1 MQSKEPKVNIAIN
14 AARSAAKEIHKFARR
29 MDKVKIYEKGPTD
42 FVTQVDEIAEKI
54 IISTINDS
62 FPESSF
68 ICEESGRSGPENAEL
83 VWVIDPIDGTTN
95 FIHGFPYYS
104 ISIACYEKEILS
116 HGVIYDIT
124 RDDEYYASKGKGAY
138 LNQERLRVSKIKSLK
153 NSLLCNSFHSGKI
166 EPELNTLDVIRK
178 LYSHNLTLRRTG
190 STAIDLAYVAAGRL
204 DAFVGYG
211 MKHWD
216 FAAGNLLVQEAG
228 GYVSNFFGEATVDNS
243 HHLIAGNKNC
253 VELILQDIK
262 ESFK

>member
-1 MQSKEPKVNIAIN
+1 MYKRQ
-14 AARSAAKEIHKFARR
+14 
-29 MDKVKIYEKGPTD
+29 
-42 FVTQVDEIAEKI
+42 
-54 IISTINDS
+54 
-62 FPESSF
+62 
-68 ICEESGRSGPENAEL
+68 
-83 VWVIDPIDGTTN
+83 
-95 FIHGFPYYS
+95 
-104 ISIACYEKEILS
+104 
-116 HGVIYDIT
+116 
-124 RDDEYYASKGKGAY
+124 Y

>member
-1 MQSKEPKVNIAIN
+1 MQSKEPKINIAVK
-14 AARSAAKEIHKFARR
+14 AARLAAKEIHKFSRR

-42 FVTQVDEIAEKI
+42 FVTQVDTIAENI
-54 IISTINDS
+54 IISSIS
-62 FPESSF
+62 EAFPNSAF
-68 ICEESGRSGPENAEL
+68 LCEESGRSGKDNAEL
-83 VWVIDPIDGTTN
+83 LWVIDPIDGTTN

-104 ISIACYEKEILS
+104 ISIACYENNILS

-124 RDDEYYASKGKGAY
+124 RDDEYFASKGKGAY

-153 NSLLCNSFHSGKI
+153 NSLLSNSFHSGKI
-166 EPELNTLDVIRK
+166 EPELDTLSVIRK

-216 FAAGNLLVQEAG
+216 FAAGVLLVQEAG
-228 GYVSNFFGEATVDNS
+228 GYVSNFFGEDCVDNS
-243 HHLIAGNKNC
+243 HHLIAGNKKC
-253 VELILQDIK
+253 VEVILKDVK
-262 ESFK
+262 NSFK